1 MVDQPHLFLKA
12 LETTTSKKQ
21 AKVLS
26 DGPEGRWVQEIKA
39 AGSILTRL
47 INQVPVVLYAGQSQI
62 EKSLLLTAFD
72 KTWELMI
79 TLEKTV
85 RGASP

>member
-1 MVDQPHLFLKA
+1 
-12 LETTTSKKQ
+12 
-21 AKVLS
+21 
-26 DGPEGRWVQEIKA
+26 VQEIKT

-62 EKSLLLTAFD
+62 EQSLLLTAFD
-72 KTWELMI
+72 KTWQIMT